1 MPDADSPFSRVNHRP
16 PEVNFA
22 RHPLGLLRQPRG
34 EPPPNGRGPF
44 AVIVLVSLALTP
56 LASLAAAE
64 NDYRL
69 VQTGGQVQ
77 ALPAKSEPYQ
87 LEGAAYRL
95 VVASEI
101 LPSAPPPTVAMEK
114 PFAKEVSQAAEAAGV
129 EPGLVHALI
138 EVESAYRPNAISPKG
153 AVGLMQLLPETAQ
166 RYGISNLT
174 SVPDNLKAGTRHLRS
189 LLDIFGERLDLVLA
203 AYNAG
208 EGAVR
213 KYNNT
218 IPPYRETRDYVPAVL
233 KRYRKPESRP
243 AEPRRPEAREY
254 MPGTRL
260 NQAALA
266 VLP

>member
-1 MPDADSPFSRVNHRP
+1 M
-16 PEVNFA
+16 
-22 RHPLGLLRQPRG
+22 
-34 EPPPNGRGPF
+34 
-44 AVIVLVSLALTP
+44 
-56 LASLAAAE
+56 
-64 NDYRL
+64 
-69 VQTGGQVQ
+69 Q
-77 ALPAKSEPYQ
+77 A
-87 LEGAAYRL
+87 AAYRL

-101 LPSAPPPTVAMEK
+101 APPAPPPTIATEK

-166 RYGISNLT
+166 RYGVSNLT

-189 LLDIFGERLDLVLA
+189 LLDMFGERLDLVLA

-213 KYNNT
+213 KYNNA

-233 KRYRKPESRP
+233 KRYRKAEQPTAPVQKTP
-243 AEPRRPEAREY
+243 AIREY

-260 NQAALA
+260 DPNALKQ
-266 VLP
+266 LP